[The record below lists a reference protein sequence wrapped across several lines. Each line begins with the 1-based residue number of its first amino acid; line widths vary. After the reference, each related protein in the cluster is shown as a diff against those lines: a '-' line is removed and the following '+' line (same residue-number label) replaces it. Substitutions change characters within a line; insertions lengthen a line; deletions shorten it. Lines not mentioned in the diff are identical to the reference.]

1 MGDQRLSSRTAQ
13 RAIRLKSKVL
23 TREAASFPRQSHG
36 GFRISLRGRRRV
48 SRLFVHRRESRSKLG
63 PGRRLEM
70 KLMIQIQTPDS
81 GPMSRDPPATPP
93 KGTTTPPTYQV
104 S

>member
-23 TREAASFPRQSHG
+23 TREAASFPGQSHG

-48 SRLFVHRRESRSKLG
+48 SRLFVHRREGKGKLG
-63 PGRRLEM
+63 RAHPIKE
-70 KLMIQIQTPDS
+70 KLMRQFQNQVADPF
-81 GPMSRDPPATPP
+81 RDKLTAFLPTARL
-93 KGTTTPPTYQV
+93 TTP
-104 S
+104 